1 MPELITFGESMG
13 AMAPGERGLLRY
25 CDSFKL
31 RLAGAE
37 SNTAIG
43 LCKLGHT
50 AGWVGAVGNDGVGDF
65 VLAAMRA
72 EGVDTTAVKTDPHHR
87 TGLLLKELSAGETSV
102 YYYRENSAA
111 SHFSAKDIPYA
122 YLRDAKILHISGITP
137 VLSESCRGAVEAMIA
152 FAGENGISV
161 SFDPNIR
168 RKLWG
173 ETDFAPMM
181 RSMLF
186 SAQIA
191 LLGTE
196 EAAQI
201 LGTENPEEIVQIL
214 REKGVERIAVKN
226 GGEGAW
232 CADRETFVHI
242 PPENCKSID
251 PVGAGDGF
259 NAGFLCGVLEG
270 KDIVTCGRMG
280 AIGGAMATESTGDYE
295 GYPSRSQ
302 MEIRLGNGTRIYR

>member
-111 SHFSAKDIPYA
+111 SHFSANDIPYA
-122 YLRDAKILHISGITP
+122 YLRDAKILHISQY
-137 VLSESCRGAVEAMIA
+137 
-152 FAGENGISV
+152 FISYCT
-161 SFDPNIR
+161 F
-168 RKLWG
+168 
-173 ETDFAPMM
+173 
-181 RSMLF
+181 
-186 SAQIA
+186 
-191 LLGTE
+191 
-196 EAAQI
+196 
-201 LGTENPEEIVQIL
+201 IVF
-214 REKGVERIAVKN
+214 
-226 GGEGAW
+226 
-232 CADRETFVHI
+232 FVHKFVKRFFVKI
-242 PPENCKSID
+242 I
-251 PVGAGDGF
+251 
-259 NAGFLCGVLEG
+259 FLFKIHKL
-270 KDIVTCGRMG
+270 I
-280 AIGGAMATESTGDYE
+280 
-295 GYPSRSQ
+295 
-302 MEIRLGNGTRIYR
+302 

>member
-1 MPELITFGESMG
+1 MPELVTFGESMG
-13 AMAPGERGLLRY
+13 AIAPRERGPLR
-25 CDSFKL
+25 CCGDLKL

-43 LCKLGHT
+43 LCRLGHT
-50 AGWVGAVGNDGVGDF
+50 AGWVGALGDDAVGDF

-72 EGVDTTAVKTDPHHR
+72 EGVDTSAVKTDPHHR

-111 SHFSAKDIPYA
+111 SHFSAADIPFD
-122 YLRDAKILHISGITP
+122 YLKNAKILHLSGITP
-137 VLSESCRGAVEAMIA
+137 VLSESCRGAVEAMIS
-152 FAGENGISV
+152 FARENGIAV

-173 ETDFAPMM
+173 KTDFAPML

-186 SAQIA
+186 ASQIA

-201 LGTENPEEIVQIL
+201 LGTADPAEIAKLLRSEGVQ
-214 REKGVERIAVKN
+214 RIAVKN
-226 GGEGAW
+226 GAEGAW
-232 CADRETFVHI
+232 CADGETFVHI
-242 PPENCKSID
+242 PPEKCSPID

-270 KDIVTCGRMG
+270 KDIETCGRMG
-280 AIGGAMATESTGDYE
+280 AVGGAMATESTGDFE
-295 GYPSRSQ
+295 GYPTRRQ
-302 MEIRLGNGTRIYR
+302 MDVRMGGGTRIYR